1 MAGPQHGLGTEAGW
15 RVLPGALGRLSP
27 SIRKHGAPCL
37 RSQSGKRRCRVPAR
51 PARGS
56 RRAELTCRDVRGRL
70 LRHAQARC
78 PREQGKH
85 PQQAPRPRS
94 AAPHSPLRPG
104 TREACGGDFS
114 RDAETPERAGPDP
127 GPGRRKA
134 AAVVS
139 GRRGLDGHR
148 SGRRARKGLT
158 RRRTSERSGQPDRR
172 CRRRPL
178 KSGPGGRAG
187 PGAGRCSRTPRPR
200 PSRLSPHP
208 PSRLRLRAPPHA
220 RAPRSCGQSA
230 LLPLPSFWKLPRRAL
245 ARPPLLNRALA
256 RW

>member
-1 MAGPQHGLGTEAGW
+1 MGPQPGLGTEAGW
-15 RVLPGALGRLSP
+15 PVLPGRWGHCHRPSESTEPLLLGPEAARE
-27 SIRKHGAPCL
+27 GA
-37 RSQSGKRRCRVPAR
+37 RCPVPAR

-70 LRHAQARC
+70 LRHAQARR
-78 PREQGKH
+78 PREQGEH
-85 PQQAPRPRS
+85 RQQAPRPRS

-104 TREACGGDFS
+104 VREACRGDFS
-114 RDAETPERAGPDP
+114 RDAETPKRPGPDP

-134 AAVVS
+134 TAVAI
-139 GRRGLDGHR
+139 GRRGLDGQR

-158 RRRTSERSGQPDRR
+158 RRSASARSGRPNRR

-200 PSRLSPHP
+200 PSRLSPHL

-220 RAPRSCGQSA
+220 RAPRSS
-230 LLPLPSFWKLPRRAL
+230 L
-245 ARPPLLNRALA
+245 AG
-256 RW
+256 